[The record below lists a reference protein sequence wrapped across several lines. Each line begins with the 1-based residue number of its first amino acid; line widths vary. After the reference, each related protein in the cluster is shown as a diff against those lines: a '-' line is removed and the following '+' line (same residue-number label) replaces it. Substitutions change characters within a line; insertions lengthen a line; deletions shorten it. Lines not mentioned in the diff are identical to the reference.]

1 MQGRPTGD
9 HGART
14 RALVALAAIC
24 ALLLAAC
31 GGGDEGG
38 GGGLH
43 GSAQTGADA
52 DEGGSEQLGEGR
64 DASPAGG
71 GDIAVPGSPEGLGEE
86 PVKLPPGKAV
96 RVSLNAVL
104 AGGDPQ
110 TACGSFVTEAYLDSA
125 FGGRGGCVGA
135 QAPMAL
141 AKSLDVRSIEVDGSD
156 ARVVV
161 VPKGGVLGG
170 QRLTIGMVRQSGVWK
185 IDSLR
190 SDVPVGP

>member
-1 MQGRPTGD
+1 M
-9 HGART
+9 
-14 RALVALAAIC
+14 VALAAIC
-24 ALLLAAC
+24 GLLLAAC
-31 GGGDEGG
+31 GGDEGG
-38 GGGLH
+38 GGGGLY
-43 GSAQTGADA
+43 GSAQTSADA
-52 DEGGSEQLGEGR
+52 DDGGTEQLGEGQG
-64 DASPAGG
+64 ASPAGG
-71 GDIAVPGSPEGLGEE
+71 GDTAVPGSPEGLGEE
-86 PVKLPPGKAV
+86 PVEIPPGKAV

-135 QAPMAL
+135 QAPMAV

-156 ARVVV
+156 ARVVA

-185 IDSLR
+185 VDSLR